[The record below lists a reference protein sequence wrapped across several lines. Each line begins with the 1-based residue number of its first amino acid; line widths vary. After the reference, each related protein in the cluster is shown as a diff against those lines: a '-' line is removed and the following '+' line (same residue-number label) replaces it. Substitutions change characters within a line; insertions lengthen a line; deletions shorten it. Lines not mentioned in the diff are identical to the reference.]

1 MRRKFRKDKSGKF
14 LVVGVIVV
22 VIIIILAVVLLYYV
36 AADRGWYGE
45 QDPDKI
51 IGRIDVGCRVKYT
64 DQALGR
70 VAVEI
75 ESVQAAYTTEKPQTM
90 GFWEWLNGPQHII
103 GTENVRTKLVF
114 TVTNPAAG
122 YSAGGSVEWEK
133 NVPAWSTQYEDKNA
147 DKPFAVSQ
155 TGLYSVQ
162 VQLYRW
168 DDNSKWALMDSATS
182 TVMVM

>member
-1 MRRKFRKDKSGKF
+1 MRRKFRQDRSGKF
-14 LVVGVIVV
+14 LVVAAIAV

-36 AADRGWYGE
+36 GADRGWYGE
-45 QDPDKI
+45 QDPNKI
-51 IGRIDVGCRVKYT
+51 IGRIDVGCRVKYS

-75 ESVQAAYTTEKPQTM
+75 ESVHQTYTAEKPQAM

-122 YSAGGSVEWEK
+122 YSAVGSCEWEK
-133 NVPAWSTQYEDKNA
+133 NVPAFSIQYEDKNA

-155 TGLYSVQ
+155 TGLYNIQ
-162 VQLYRW
+162 VQLYRLDGSAW
-168 DDNSKWALMDSATS
+168 NLMDSATS
-182 TVMVM
+182 TVMVR